1 MSVKYKHSDT
11 YSMYFVTFTCYQ
23 WMPLFEMTNSYDLVY
38 KWFNYLKQEN
48 ISSII
53 AYVIMP
59 NHLHCILYFANEGFD
74 LNKIISNAKRF
85 MAYDIVK
92 RLQAGRQ
99 DVLDKLSAG
108 LTAREIKKGH
118 KHRVFEE
125 SFDAKAIYSEKFLMQ
140 KLSYIHQKSCFR
152 QMELGSSY
160 IEYDHSSASF
170 YENNEP
176 KYFVPKH
183 HIDL

>member
-11 YSMYFVTFTCYQ
+11 YSMYFCTFTCYQ

-38 KWFNYLKQEN
+38 KWFNYLQQEK
-48 ISSII
+48 ISNVI

-59 NHLHCILYFANEGFD
+59 NHLHCILYFANQGFD

-92 RLQAGRQ
+92 RLQDMGRQ
-99 DVLDKLSAG
+99 DVLEKLSAG

-125 SFDAKAIYSEKFLMQ
+125 SLDAKAIYSEKFLMQ
-140 KLSYIHQKSCFR
+140 KLSYIHQNPVSGKWNLASR
-152 QMELGSSY
+152 N
-160 IEYDHSSASF
+160 IEYNHSTASF
-170 YENNEP
+170 
-176 KYFVPKH
+176 
-183 HIDL
+183 